1 MRYEGQVFWVTG
13 ASSGIGAALA
23 AALGEAGAALIL
35 SGRNVAALDALAAR
49 IPGGALV
56 LPFETTD
63 IAALPGIVAR
73 AGAWRGRIDGLVN
86 NAGISQRC
94 LALDTGLEVYR
105 RIMEVDFFAPLALT
119 QLVLPGMVASGAGHV
134 VAVSSVAGKL
144 ATPLRTAYCAA
155 KHALVGYCDAL
166 RAEMEEAY
174 GVRVTTVLP
183 GSVRTQIAVNAL
195 RADGSARGV
204 SDANID
210 NGLDP
215 AEVARRILS
224 GMAAGLAEIV
234 IAEGQEAAAVELRRH
249 APATLF
255 ALIAKEGARLAHARE
270 AAGAS
275 FTPDAVRLAGDDQP

>member
-1 MRYEGQVFWVTG
+1 MLYDGRVFWVTG

-23 AALGEAGAALIL
+23 EALAHAGAALIV
-35 SGRNVAALDALAAR
+35 SGRNTEALAALADR
-49 IPGGALV
+49 LAGEALV

-63 IAALPGIVAR
+63 IAALPEIVAR
-73 AGAWRGRIDGLVN
+73 AWAWRGGVDGLIN
-86 NAGISQRC
+86 NAGISQRS

-119 QLVLPGMVASGAGHV
+119 QLLLPLMVARRAGHV

-144 ATPLRTAYCAA
+144 GTPLRTGYCAA

-166 RAEMEEAY
+166 RGEMEQAY

-195 RADGSARGV
+195 QADGSARGV

-215 AEVARRILS
+215 AEVARRILA
-224 GMAAGLAEIV
+224 GMAAGVPEII
-234 IAEGQEAAAVELRRH
+234 IAEGQEAAAVALRRED
-249 APATLF
+249 PATLF
-255 ALIAKEGARLAHARE
+255 ALMAREGARLAQARE
-270 AAGAS
+270 AGGGG
-275 FTPDAVRLAGDDQP
+275 FRPDPTRMRG